1 MKFTQKRQA
10 VKRKDNDEKGFDY
23 RYYRARWGVFG

>member
-1 MKFTQKRQA
+1 MKFTQKDKPL
-10 VKRKDNDEKGFDY
+10 KRKDNDEKGFDY